1 MMSPRG
7 LLAASV
13 ITGGFWLYGIRVSK
27 PAAVIYFSY
36 LALFFDGSEFSPK
49 SRYSAWAHKLI
60 ASLAW
65 RLFVKQP
72 TSVVFE
78 DEDEIK
84 PDGQYMFAAHP
95 HGVLSACHA
104 VLYTAPNFL
113 KRAPGERRRSLG
125 ARPLFLIP
133 FVRDLLLAFGSVDAG
148 KKTASACLKAGLSVT
163 VVPGGEH
170 EQLEARPGEDEVF
183 LKRRKGFC
191 RLACEQGVPVVPCF
205 AFGEV
210 DLMHTSKAFIGIRRL
225 IASKLY
231 VALPIAW
238 GDRWWAL
245 WLPRR
250 DVSLTVVIGRPL
262 APPAVTEGESR
273 ESAAAKADEFHARYI
288 TELKALYERNKAKYG
303 DATREL
309 RVT

>member
-1 MMSPRG
+1 MMSPKG

-27 PAAVIYFSY
+27 PVAVLYFSY

-49 SRYSAWAHKLI
+49 SRYSAWAHNLI
-60 ASLAW
+60 APLVW

-78 DEDEIK
+78 DEDEIH
-84 PDGQYMFAAHP
+84 PDKQYMFAAHP
-95 HGVLSACHA
+95 HGVLSMCHA

-113 KRAPGERRRSLG
+113 KRAPGARRRSLG
-125 ARPLFLIP
+125 ARPLFLVP
-133 FVRDLLLAFGSVDAG
+133 FVRDLLLAVGSVDAG
-148 KKTASACLKAGLSVT
+148 KKTATACLKKGLSVT

-170 EQLEARPGEDEVF
+170 EQLEATPGDDEVF
-183 LKRRKGFC
+183 LNKRKGFC
-191 RLACEQGVPVVPCF
+191 RLACETGVPVVPCF

-210 DLMHTSKAFIGIRRL
+210 DLMHTSKAFMGIRRL
-225 IASKLY
+225 IAKKLY

-238 GDRWWAL
+238 GDRWWAPVV
-245 WLPRR
+245 PRKNIP
-250 DVSLTVVIGRPL
+250 LTVVIGKPL
-262 APPAVTEGESR
+262 VPPAIAEGESR
-273 ESAAAKADEFHARYI
+273 ESASAKADEFHARYI

-303 DATREL
+303 DSKREL